1 MKRLFFLLKKS
12 KRKITI
18 IIIRVGDEKKTR
30 TRLQSKHCRHMVLY
44 VLNTTPLSYIW
55 FVAKGWGNIIN
66 KVEFLFF
73 PPLHFQN
80 NESRQIEQCT
90 NIWIEIYDFK
100 KNHSKK
106 VIKGMIERTADRI
119 RVNDLKAK
127 LLLQIK
133 GKKFKT
139 VVVLK
144 PHFSSNNS

>member
-1 MKRLFFLLKKS
+1 
-12 KRKITI
+12 
-18 IIIRVGDEKKTR
+18 
-30 TRLQSKHCRHMVLY
+30 MVLY

-106 VIKGMIERTADRI
+106 VTKGMIERTADRI

-139 VVVLK
+139 VVDLSHIFLQIIPK
-144 PHFSSNNS
+144 HLLSKIIK